1 MANKIIL
8 IVDDDP
14 YVRQATQ
21 LALKANGFDTVS
33 TGTAIATLSEA
44 RLHRPDLIMLD
55 LGLPGG
61 DGFLAME
68 MLRADPDL
76 ALIPIIVVLRPRHSR
91 QSGARH
97 RGRREGISAKPVDNI
112 ELLAVIRRALAVD
125 FPPKATNT
133 AA

>member
-21 LALKANGFDTVS
+21 LRLKANGFDTVS

-76 ALIPIIVVLRPRHSR
+76 ALIPIIVV
-91 QSGARH
+91 SGRDIRANQ
-97 RGRREGISAKPVDNI
+97 GRAIEAGAKAFLQKPVDNI